1 MRRKVFRHFIVPLV
15 KSYCVDLGGKCLVL
29 SPKDLR
35 SYRRRIRVKGARV
48 VFLCGSGKVISVKNA
63 EKWFFVGEAVIV
75 GRRFEYGKILDKLRY
90 EGKILLPLGL
100 MREEFKGRC
109 KYILLK
115 VNRFIKYPKQI
126 PFSKFIDKV
135 KKPRTKFIPIDED
148 LLAQIRIR
156 SGYEHKRI
164 VEFLEDLGKSLGYD
178 TKKELR
184 DNTAKLDLVWLHRGK
199 PIIAFEVVVSSHLN
213 TIRRAINN
221 LRHAHSKWG
230 SKLYIIIPMSKDLKG
245 KIKRRIR
252 EELKHCSEIRKEVCI
267 CDEKQ
272 LIKKHL
278 SSHNITQFTK

>member
-1 MRRKVFRHFIVPLV
+1 M
-15 KSYCVDLGGKCLVL
+15 VL
-29 SPKDLR
+29 L
-35 SYRRRIRVKGARV
+35 
-48 VFLCGSGKVISVKNA
+48 
-63 EKWFFVGEAVIV
+63 GEAVIV
-75 GRRFEYGKILDKLRY
+75 GRGFEYGKILGKLRY

-100 MREEFKGRC
+100 MGEKFKGRR

-135 KKPRTKFIPIDED
+135 KRPRTRFIPIDED
-148 LLAQIRIR
+148 ILTQIRIR

-164 VEFLEDLGKSLGYD
+164 VEFLEDLGKSLGHD

-199 PIIAFEVVVSSHLN
+199 PIIAFEVVITPHLN

-221 LRHAHSKWG
+221 LRHAHSKWK

-245 KIKRRIR
+245 KIKRRIETLFR
-252 EELKHCSEIRKEVCI
+252 NSKRSIYAMKNN
-267 CDEKQ
+267 
-272 LIKKHL
+272 L
-278 SSHNITQFTK
+278 SRNT